1 MKGFR
6 RRATG
11 YGRIIV
17 ALLVVLAAGTAFG
30 QASRRPAEAARGAE
44 YDPYSGLWNGMA
56 RFVAL
61 AEGMGFEVQVVSEL
75 EWGDLGAE
83 DMLFLVYPLQRV
95 DPGRLGAFVQAGGH
109 AVIADDFGAG
119 REAMRGLGLL
129 RADTTAPV
137 ASRYEDNQPW
147 APVATSRG
155 DHPVARDVGEVVA
168 NHPAALTRVE
178 GAEVVVAFKEGALVV
193 AGERGSGRFVAT
205 SDPSLFINH
214 MQLHFRGN
222 VQLAINILR
231 WLDRGGRVK
240 RIVLLRGD
248 VPMYGDPRAFI
259 DDPRGGDLGR
269 TVADLNYW
277 LSKRDEWL
285 LTPGAMKA
293 LAAVL
298 AALLLL
304 LALIALPVR
313 PGPKV
318 DGAWLRFGRPVRRDE
333 PHSLVATADRGGSSN
348 LVLACILRD
357 QVQVLLA
364 GITARAEPLYALSE
378 PQLVAEVTKAKG
390 HPAGLALTTVYRRL
404 RALPSRGQAAAPWS
418 TGQLSRRDFDALY
431 QDVSALC
438 RTLGTELPA

>member
-1 MKGFR
+1 M
-6 RRATG
+6 
-11 YGRIIV
+11 
-17 ALLVVLAAGTAFG
+17 
-30 QASRRPAEAARGAE
+30 AS
-44 YDPYSGLWNGMA
+44 
-56 RFVAL
+56 
-61 AEGMGFEVQVVSEL
+61 
-75 EWGDLGAE
+75 
-83 DMLFLVYPLQRV
+83 
-95 DPGRLGAFVQAGGH
+95 
-109 AVIADDFGAG
+109 
-119 REAMRGLGLL
+119 
-129 RADTTAPV
+129 
-137 ASRYEDNQPW
+137 
-147 APVATSRG
+147 
-155 DHPVARDVGEVVA
+155 
-168 NHPAALTRVE
+168 
-178 GAEVVVAFKEGALVV
+178 
-193 AGERGSGRFVAT
+193 
-205 SDPSLFINH
+205 
-214 MQLHFRGN
+214 
-222 VQLAINILR
+222 ILR

-259 DDPRGGDLGR
+259 DDPRGGELGR

-304 LALIALPVR
+304 LALVALPVR
-313 PGPKV
+313 PGPKI
-318 DGAWLRFGRPVRRDE
+318 DGAWLRFGRPIRRDE
-333 PHSLVATADRGGSSN
+333 PHALVGTADRGGNSN

-378 PQLVAEVTKAKG
+378 AQLVAEVTKAKG
-390 HPAGLALTTVYRRL
+390 PPAGLALTTVYRRL

-418 TGQLSRRDFDALY
+418 TGQLARRDFDALY